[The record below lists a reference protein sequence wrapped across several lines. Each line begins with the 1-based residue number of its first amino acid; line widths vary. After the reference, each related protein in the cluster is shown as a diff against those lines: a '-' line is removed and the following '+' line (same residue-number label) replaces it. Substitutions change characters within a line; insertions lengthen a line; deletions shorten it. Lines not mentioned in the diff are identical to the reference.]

1 MFHSESVVYCIDN
14 QAEQGRVSVR
24 NIRKDTNDHLR
35 KLLKEHV
42 SEDAVK
48 NAEID
53 VQVLTDKFIEKIE
66 EMLHR
71 KEEDIMTV

>member
-1 MFHSESVVYCIDN
+1 MDENVVNHWNPTIN
-14 QAEQGRVSVR
+14 GLKPV
-24 NIRKDTNDHLR
+24 
-35 KLLKEHV
+35 KEHV

-53 VQVLTDKFIEKIE
+53 VQELTNKYIEKIE
-66 EMLHR
+66 EMLNR

>member
-1 MFHSESVVYCIDN
+1 LAR
-14 QAEQGRVSVR
+14 QAKHEAELGRVSVR
-24 NIRKDTNDHLR
+24 NVRKDSNDHLR

-53 VQVLTDKFIEKIE
+53 VQELTNNYIEKIE
-66 EMLHR
+66 EMLGN
-71 KEEDIMTV
+71 KEKDIMTV